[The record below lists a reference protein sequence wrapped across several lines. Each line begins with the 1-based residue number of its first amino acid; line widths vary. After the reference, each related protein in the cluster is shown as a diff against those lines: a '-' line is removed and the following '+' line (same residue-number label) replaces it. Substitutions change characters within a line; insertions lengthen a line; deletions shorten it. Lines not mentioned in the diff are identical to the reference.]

1 MKIRR
6 ILPALIAIGAIFT
19 ACRDNSA
26 PQPVNALYRPLARA
40 SQMTDASLD
49 SLIAADGPELS
60 AMFGFLYGDTAPDA
74 ATLRT
79 WSSGPAV
86 AIFGPAV
93 DSVYPDITP
102 IEQQLGHILDK
113 AADLQLAL
121 PQRRY
126 AAVVWGNLKSMVITD
141 SVMLIALNHYLG
153 EDYEGYNNRL
163 WPVYKRIEKTPARMP
178 YDMAEVLVA
187 TQYPYDGGDNPTALS
202 RMLYEGALA
211 IARLRVVDGATP
223 ASALGYTDDQWRW
236 FEENE
241 RMLWDAVVSRNLLYD
256 TNPLTVS
263 QLVDPAPATSVI
275 EPYVPPRAGRYIGY
289 RIMESYLKHNDTP
302 LPELL
307 SASVYNNSAT
317 LQMAR
322 YNP

>member
-1 MKIRR
+1 MKIRS
-6 ILPALIAIGAIFT
+6 ILPSLILLGAIFT
-19 ACRDNSA
+19 ACRHDST
-26 PQPVNALYRPLARA
+26 PQPVNALYRPLAHA
-40 SQMTDASLD
+40 SQMTDSSLD
-49 SLIAADGPELS
+49 SLIAASGPELS
-60 AMFGFLYGDTAPDA
+60 AMFGYLYGDTAPDA

-79 WSSGPAV
+79 WSTGPAV

-93 DSVYPDITP
+93 DSVFPDVTP
-102 IEQQLGHILDK
+102 IERQLGYILDR
-113 AADLQLAL
+113 AADEQLGL
-121 PQRRY
+121 PQRHY
-126 AAVVWGNLKSMVITD
+126 AAVVWGNLKSMVTTD

-163 WPVYKRIEKTPARMP
+163 WPAYKRIEKTPARMP
-178 YDMAEVLVA
+178 YDIAEALVA

-211 IARLRVVDGATP
+211 TARLRLVEGATP
-223 ASALGYTDDQWRW
+223 ASALGYTNEQWQW

-241 RMLWDAVVSRNLLYD
+241 RLLWDAVVSRNLLYD
-256 TNPLTVS
+256 TNPLTIS
-263 QLVDPAPATSVI
+263 QLVDPAPATSII

-289 RIMESYLKHNDTP
+289 RIIESYLKHNDAT

-307 SASVYNNSAT
+307 SPAIYDDNAT
-317 LQMAR
+317 LQQAR